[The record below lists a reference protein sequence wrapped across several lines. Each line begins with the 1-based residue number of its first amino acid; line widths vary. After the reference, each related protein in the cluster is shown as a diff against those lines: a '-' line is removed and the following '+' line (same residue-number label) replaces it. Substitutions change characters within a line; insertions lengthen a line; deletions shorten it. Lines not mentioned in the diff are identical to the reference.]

1 MVFPKVNQQVAF
13 AIPVRMAINAVVIY
27 GLYVA
32 RVELFF
38 GKKVLWELPID
49 WIKNRHCY
57 GLGWVVQ

>member
-38 GKKVLWELPID
+38 GKKVL
-49 WIKNRHCY
+49 
-57 GLGWVVQ
+57 